1 MQEDYTL
8 GYTQEEIEELYA
20 ITEAQANAGLK
31 IVAMSDLSK
40 EDFRL
45 FHMSWEE
52 YRLAFVQQ
60 FVSLNFLE
68 ISQLWDE
75 KRRQGI
81 CGIINLTAKHP
92 SDLDDGEWK
101 YEFVANKEVS
111 DNQDVILALE
121 STSLK
126 EPNTMGVMFYETH
139 CQQYPYP
146 FEDPHHTAVN
156 VDRVLCLSAV
166 FHVSP
171 DTSSVI
177 SEKNNRT
184 QKPIKQQPE
193 QKLEDGLYDWLRVK
207 GVEVERQVTT
217 AKHRLDLWIPNK
229 AMLELKQGRV
239 SGDDVC
245 QAIDYA
251 ATYQM
256 PIVLVGTGL
265 SSSGSRGID
274 GFNRAMG
281 KDLIIF
287 VTWGG
292 VKLYLDA
299 LLK

>member
-8 GYTQEEIEELYA
+8 GYTQEELEELYA
-20 ITEAQANAGLK
+20 ITEAQASVGMK
-31 IVAMSDLSK
+31 VVSMSDLSK
-40 EDFRL
+40 EDYRL
-45 FHMSWEE
+45 FYMNWEE
-52 YRLAFVQQ
+52 HRSVSVRQ
-60 FVSLNFLE
+60 FISLNFLE
-68 ISQLWDE
+68 ISRLWSE
-75 KRRQGI
+75 NRRHGI
-81 CGIINLTAKHP
+81 CGVINLTAKHP
-92 SDLDDGEWK
+92 SDLENGEWSYK
-101 YEFVANKEVS
+101 FVPIQEAS
-111 DNQDVILALE
+111 DNQDVITALLT
-121 STSLK
+121 TSLK

-139 CQQYPYP
+139 CQQYP
-146 FEDPHHTAVN
+146 FSFDDPCYTSVN
-156 VDRVLCLSAV
+156 VNQTLCLSEV

-171 DTSSVI
+171 ETSSI
-177 SEKNNRT
+177 INEQNNRT
-184 QKPIKQQPE
+184 QKPVKQQPE
-193 QKLEDGLYDWLRVK
+193 QKLEDGLYDWLRIK
-207 GVEVERQVTT
+207 GVDVERQVTT
-217 AKHRLDLWIPNK
+217 AKHRLDLWLPNK

>member
-40 EDFRL
+40 EDYRL

>member
-1 MQEDYTL
+1 MQEDYSVES
-8 GYTQEEIEELYA
+8 YTQEELELA
-20 ITEAQANAGLK
+20 SMGVR
-31 IVAMSDLSK
+31 IVSLSDLSK
-40 EDFRL
+40 EDYRL
-45 FHMSWEE
+45 FQMNWEE
-52 YRLAFVQQ
+52 YRLKSVKEFVT
-60 FVSLNFLE
+60 LNFLD
-68 ISQLWDE
+68 ISKIWDE

-81 CGIINLTAKHP
+81 LGLIELAARNP
-92 SDLDDGEWK
+92 NDLDCGGWSYRFAQNNEITDDQK
-101 YEFVANKEVS
+101 VLS
-111 DNQDVILALE
+111 ALQ

-139 CQQYPYP
+139 AQQYP
-146 FEDPHHTAVN
+146 FSFGDPCYTYVN
-156 VDRVLCLSAV
+156 VDQVLCLPSV

-177 SEKNNRT
+177 SEKNNRA
-184 QKPIKQQPE
+184 QKPVKQQPE
-193 QKLEDGLYDWLRVK
+193 QRLEDELYDWLRVK
-207 GVEVERQVTT
+207 GVDVERQVTT
-217 AKHRLDLWIPNK
+217 AKHRLDLWIPSK

-265 SSSGSRGID
+265 SSGASRGID

-292 VKLYLDA
+292 VRTYLNGA
-299 LLK
+299 FNLK